1 MIPSDLATR
10 LRAFIESQ
18 VNPLAALKPVADE
31 LPRYEQG
38 QRFTALI
45 QNPLPDGTFRAIVAG
60 RTLTLA
66 LPDTAKSGDVLELVV
81 TGREG
86 STVAARYADDADIQP
101 ATPQAR
107 PALSQ
112 AGQLISQL
120 LTGRFSQADAV
131 PLRGGEP
138 VLATPPHDAAEVA
151 PQLQQA
157 VKQSGLFF
165 ESHQAKW
172 LAGSLPLEQLLA
184 EPQMK
189 LMRALTQP
197 GSKHAEQAPDQTEA
211 PPMRADANTPT
222 TRTPASTTSA
232 PTPTP
237 QSPQRT
243 EQQAAALAAAI
254 ERTIPP
260 PERESL
266 RIPERLMPLV
276 HQQLETLATHQAQW
290 QGQIWPGQQMQW
302 TVFDPEQHAQGGLD
316 EEVAPWSSSI
326 RLTLPSLGGVNAH
339 LVLSPQGLALRVEAD
354 EAATTARLLADRQ
367 SLADALN
374 AAGIALTSMT
384 IHSGGE
390 THGRT

>member
-18 VNPLAALKPVADE
+18 VNPLSAIKPVADE

-66 LPDTAKSGDVLELVV
+66 LPDSAKSGDVLELVV

-86 STVAARYADDADIQP
+86 STINARHAEEGVDASP
-101 ATPQAR
+101 EPHVR

-120 LTGRFSQADAV
+120 LTGRFSQGAAV
-131 PLRGGEP
+131 ALHGGEP
-138 VLATPPHDAAEVA
+138 VLPAPPQDGSELA

-172 LAGSLPLEQLLA
+172 LAGTLPLEQLFA

-189 LMRALTQP
+189 LMRALSQQGSTQ
-197 GSKHAEQAPDQTEA
+197 AEQPAEHQAPQASATKEAQTAARPATMTSQA
-211 PPMRADANTPT
+211 PP
-222 TRTPASTTSA
+222 
-232 PTPTP
+232 P

-276 HQQLETLATHQAQW
+276 HQQLETLATHQAVW

-302 TVFDPEQHAQGGLD
+302 TVFDPDQHSQQGAN
-316 EEVAPWSSSI
+316 EEAPPWSSSI
-326 RLTLPSLGGVNAH
+326 RLSLPKLGGVSAH
-339 LVLSPQGLALRVEAD
+339 FVLGPQGLALRVETD
-354 EAATTARLLADRQ
+354 EATTTTRLLADRQ
-367 SLADALN
+367 SLVDALD
-374 AAGIALTSMT
+374 AAGIPVTSMS
-384 IHSGGE
+384 IHVGGE
-390 THGRT
+390 KNGAG